1 MGRQSP
7 SACSTVAIA
16 EPAAAAPPEFSSF
29 DEQGEFPIEC
39 DGFTI
44 NVNATAHVT
53 VRTFFDSTG
62 DVQRVSVKLTAVDVL
77 TNNVT
82 EQQVVNRGVFEEMFT
97 RIGDTEEFSH
107 TLVGF
112 RYMAP
117 PLVKDWCSRMSAALS
132 MTPNITLFHWP
143 VSMMLRSS
151 ESRPRSVPH
160 CLDQARPNRYR
171 ESRPWVVV

>member
-1 MGRQSP
+1 MSLVRTEVSTSP
-7 SACSTVAIA
+7 RRRAFIGAAIALGFLTIGIA
-16 EPAAAAPPEFSSF
+16 EPAAAAPPEVSSF

-44 NVNATAHVT
+44 DVDATAHVT
-53 VRTFFDSTG
+53 VRTFFDSAG

-112 RYMAP
+112 RYMGTAAGEG
-117 PLVKDWCSRMSAALS
+117 LVLQDVGRIVYDPEHNVVSLAGQHDTEELGEQAALCAALS
-132 MTPNITLFHWP
+132 
-143 VSMMLRSS
+143 
-151 ESRPRSVPH
+151 
-160 CLDQARPNRYR
+160 
-171 ESRPWVVV
+171 

>member
-1 MGRQSP
+1 MSLVRTEMSTSRRRRTFVG
-7 SACSTVAIA
+7 AAIALGFFTVAIA

-44 NVNATAHVT
+44 DVNATAHVT
-53 VRTFFDSTG
+53 VRTFFDSAG

-77 TNNVT
+77 TNSVT
-82 EQQVVNRGVFEEMFT
+82 GQQVVNRGVFEEMFT

-112 RYMAP
+112 RYMGTAAGEG
-117 PLVKDWCSRMSAALS
+117 LVLQDVGRIVYDPEHNVVSLAGQHDTEELGEQAALCAALS
-132 MTPNITLFHWP
+132 
-143 VSMMLRSS
+143 
-151 ESRPRSVPH
+151 
-160 CLDQARPNRYR
+160 
-171 ESRPWVVV
+171 

>member
-1 MGRQSP
+1 MSLARTDVSTSRRRRAFIG
-7 SACSTVAIA
+7 AAIALGFFTVAIA
-16 EPAAAAPPEFSSF
+16 EPAVATPPELFSF

-44 NVNATAHVT
+44 DVNATAHVT
-53 VRTFFDSTG
+53 VRTFFDSSG
-62 DVQRVSVKLTAVDVL
+62 DVQRVSVMLTAVDVL

-112 RYMAP
+112 RYMGTAAGEG
-117 PLVKDWCSRMSAALS
+117 LVLQDVGRIVYDAEHNVVSLAGQHDIEELGEQAALCAALS
-132 MTPNITLFHWP
+132 
-143 VSMMLRSS
+143 
-151 ESRPRSVPH
+151 
-160 CLDQARPNRYR
+160 
-171 ESRPWVVV
+171 

>member
-1 MGRQSP
+1 MSLVRTEV
-7 SACSTVAIA
+7 STSRRRAFIGAAIA
-16 EPAAAAPPEFSSF
+16 LGFLTVTIAAPAAAAPPEVSSF

-44 NVNATAHVT
+44 DVNATAHVT
-53 VRTFFDSTG
+53 VRTFFDSAG

-112 RYMAP
+112 RYMGTAAGEG
-117 PLVKDWCSRMSAALS
+117 LVLQDVGRIVYDPEHSVVSLAGQHDTEELGEQAALCAALS
-132 MTPNITLFHWP
+132 
-143 VSMMLRSS
+143 
-151 ESRPRSVPH
+151 
-160 CLDQARPNRYR
+160 
-171 ESRPWVVV
+171 